1 MFILLKAI
9 LDISEYQTYITYM
22 IYFYIGNYGERIN
35 LDLFGSIQ
43 EIQHKMF
50 SQSGIKQKTY

>member
-1 MFILLKAI
+1 
-9 LDISEYQTYITYM
+9 M

-43 EIQHKMF
+43 EIQHKMLARVGLNKRPTDLK
-50 SQSGIKQKTY
+50 SENIKII